1 MNSNSSSLILTIL
14 ANGKNSKIAS
24 LQASGVSHNGNL
36 TFGSKLIKQLF
47 LLANYIAFLWA
58 SFIGASIKLTEQKC
72 NIPPCANTSS
82 SISSAFNNISA
93 LGFL

>member
-47 LLANYIAFLWA
+47 LLANSIAFLWA
-58 SFIGASIKLTEQKC
+58 SFIGASIKLT
-72 NIPPCANTSS
+72 
-82 SISSAFNNISA
+82 
-93 LGFL
+93 